1 MIVRDYLERQA
12 IERPNKIA
20 LLFKEERI
28 TFSDLNTMS
37 NQLANRLL
45 NLGIKKG
52 DRVVLLFQNCPEFCV
67 AYFAILKIGA
77 IAVVLDFRLS
87 PAEMEP
93 LFQEAEV
100 SAIITTMRQKVFID
114 RVTKTVPTLKHV
126 VVTGSEGEEIKDW
139 HSYEEIIK
147 KESSQKISIPLSEED
162 ESLYLYTS
170 GTTGRS
176 KGVVLTNDH
185 FNYFPE
191 SMHHALPF
199 SDSDTFGL
207 VLPISHI
214 TGPIVMNLMVESGMS
229 VSIVDEMTPKK
240 ILDAIQN
247 HRITVFN
254 AVPPIFQLILN
265 VPHWERYDCS
275 SLRIAAMM
283 GTVVPEQLM
292 IDFNER
298 YPHLRALQGYGATET
313 SPLLTLT
320 HWEDAPRKMASAGK
334 AVPRVSL
341 KIIGQDGKELGVG
354 ENGEII
360 ASGPQI
366 MKGYFKDPKAT
377 SKKIRDGWYYT
388 GDLGRFDE
396 DGYLYILGRADDMVI
411 TGGMNVYPSEVETV
425 LLNHPKVQEAA
436 VVGIPDSRRGQ
447 VIRAVVVLKHGETA
461 THREILKFCKERL
474 ASFKIPRQ
482 LEFKDSLPKSRTGKI
497 AKRQL
502 RTTETT
508 LQKWGDFISER
519 EALIGPLALILIW
532 YMISTFKWV
541 NPFFLPSPWNVFLEL
556 KALLLSSGV
565 YTHIGKTIYR
575 MFSGYL
581 MAILFG
587 IPLGVVV
594 GYWERVYNSL
604 EFVIEFFRGF
614 PATSLFPLFMLAFGI
629 GDAAKIAIVI
639 FSCSLLITI
648 NTLYGVRNSSK
659 TRQMVAET
667 MKATKTYIFLRVIL
681 PDALPYIT
689 AGLRTALS
697 LTLIIVVI
705 LEMFIGTEKGLGHL
719 IYNAHMTYQIPQMY
733 ATIIITGLIGY
744 GMNKGFIKLEEEI
757 IHWGGR

>member
-1 MIVRDYLERQA
+1 MIVRDFLEKQA
-12 IERPNKIA
+12 IERPNKTAI
-20 LLFKEERI
+20 LFKEEKI
-28 TFSDLNTMS
+28 TFSDLHTMS
-37 NQLANRLL
+37 NRLSNRLL
-45 NLGIKKG
+45 EMGIKKG
-52 DRVVLLFQNCPEFCV
+52 DRIVLLFQNCPEF
-67 AYFAILKIGA
+67 AISYFAILKIGA

-93 LFQEAEV
+93 IFQEAEV
-100 SAIITTMRQKVFID
+100 SGIITTARQKVFIS
-114 RVTKTVPTLKHV
+114 RAMKTVPTLKHV
-126 VVTGSEGEEIKDW
+126 VVTGSGDDEIGDW
-139 HSYEEIIK
+139 HSYEEIIE
-147 KESSQKISIPLSEED
+147 KESSERISIPLQEED
-162 ESLYLYTS
+162 ESIYLYTS

-191 SMHHALPF
+191 SMHHACHI
-199 SDSDTFGL
+199 SEEDIFGL

-214 TGPIVMNLMVESGMS
+214 TGPVVMNLVVESGMA
-229 VSIVDEMTPKK
+229 VSIIDEMTPKK
-240 ILDAIQN
+240 ILDGIQT

-265 VPHWERYDCS
+265 VPHWGRYDCS
-275 SLRIAAMM
+275 SLKVAAMM

-292 IDFNER
+292 REFGER
-298 YPHLRALQGYGATET
+298 YPHVRTIQGYGATET

-320 HWEDAPRKMASAGK
+320 HVEDADRKMASAGK
-334 AVPRVSL
+334 IVPRVRM
-341 KIIGQDGKELGVG
+341 KIIGRDGNEVQVG
-354 ENGEII
+354 QIGEII
-360 ASGPQI
+360 ARGPQI

-377 SKKIRDGWYYT
+377 AKKIKDGWYYT
-388 GDLGRFDE
+388 GDLGRLDE
-396 DGYLYILGRADDMVI
+396 DGYLYVLGRADDMVI
-411 TGGMNVYPSEVETV
+411 TGGLNVYPSEVETV

-447 VIRAVVVLKHGETA
+447 ILRANVVLKHGETA
-461 THREILKFCKERL
+461 THREILSFCKERL
-474 ASFKIPRQ
+474 ASFKMPRQ

-502 RTTETT
+502 RTTETAYE
-508 LQKWGDFISER
+508 KWRDFIYER
-519 EALIGPLALILIW
+519 EAFIGPLALLLIW
-532 YMISTFKWV
+532 YLISTFQWV

-556 KALLLSSGV
+556 KELLFSQGV
-565 YTHIGKTIYR
+565 YTHLGKTLYR
-575 MFSGYL
+575 MFSGYFL
-581 MAILFG
+581 AILLG
-587 IPLGVVV
+587 IPLGIMV
-594 GYWERVYNSL
+594 GYWEKVYNSL

-639 FSCSLLITI
+639 FSCSLIITI

-667 MKATKTYIFLRVIL
+667 MKASNTYIFARVIL

-705 LEMFIGTEKGLGHL
+705 LEMFIGTDKGLGHL

-733 ATIIITGLIGY
+733 ATIVLTGLIGY
-744 GMNKGFIKLEEEI
+744 GMNKGFIKLEEEV

>member
-1 MIVRDYLERQA
+1 MIVRDYLEKQA
-12 IERPNKIA
+12 IERPNKPAI
-20 LLFKEERI
+20 LFKEEKI
-28 TFSDLNTMS
+28 TFSDLNTQS

-45 NLGIKKG
+45 NAGVKKG

-93 LFQEAEV
+93 IFQEAEV
-100 SAIITTMRQKVFID
+100 TAIVTNVRQKVFID
-114 RVTKTVPTLKHV
+114 RVRKSVPTLKHI
-126 VVTGSEGEEIKDW
+126 VVTGAEDEDIRDW
-139 HSYEEIIK
+139 HSYEEIIE
-147 KESSQKISIPLSEED
+147 KESSQRISIPLEEED

-185 FNYFPE
+185 LSYFPE
-191 SMHHALPF
+191 SCHHAL
-199 SDSDTFGL
+199 SISEEDTWGL

-214 TGPIVMNLMVESGMS
+214 SGPVLMNLLVEAGLS
-229 VSIVDEMTPKK
+229 VSIVDEMKPKK

-247 HRITVFN
+247 HRVTIFH

-265 VPHWERYDCS
+265 IPHWERYDCS
-275 SLRIAAMM
+275 SLKMAAMM
-283 GTVVPEQLM
+283 GTVVPESLM
-292 IDFNER
+292 REFGER
-298 YPHLRALQGYGATET
+298 YPHLQSIQGYGTTET

-320 HWEDAPRKMASAGK
+320 HLGDAHRKMASAGK
-334 AVPRVSL
+334 AVPRVEL
-341 KIIGQDGKELGVG
+341 KIIGQDGKEVETGQM
-354 ENGEII
+354 GEII
-360 ASGPQI
+360 ARGPQI
-366 MKGYFKDPKAT
+366 MKGYFKDPKTTAR
-377 SKKIRDGWYYT
+377 KIKDGWYRS
-388 GDLGRFDE
+388 GDLGRLDE
-396 DGYLYILGRADDMVI
+396 EGYLYVLGRVDEMVI
-411 TGGMNVYPSEVETV
+411 SGGLNVYPSEVETV

-436 VVGIPDSRRGQ
+436 VVGIPDARRGQ
-447 VIRAVVVLKHGETA
+447 VMRAIVVLKHGETA
-461 THREILKFCKERL
+461 THREILRFCKERL
-474 ASFKIPRQ
+474 ASFKMPRQ
-482 LEFKDSLPKSRTGKI
+482 LEFKDFLPKSRTGKI

-502 RTTETT
+502 KETETT
-508 LQKWGDFISER
+508 YEKWRDFISGR
-519 EALIGPLALILIW
+519 EAFIGPLALLLIW
-532 YMISTFKWV
+532 YLISAFQWV

-556 KALLLSSGV
+556 KELLFSQGV
-565 YTHIGKTIYR
+565 YTHLGKTLYR
-575 MFSGYL
+575 MFSGYIL
-581 MAILFG
+581 AILLG
-587 IPLGVVV
+587 IPLGMMV
-594 GYWERVYNSL
+594 GYWEKAYNSL

-639 FSCSLLITI
+639 FSCSLIITI

-667 MKATKTYIFLRVIL
+667 MKASNTYIFARVIL

-697 LTLIIVVI
+697 LTLVIVVI
-705 LEMFIGTEKGLGHL
+705 LEMFIGTDKGLGHL

-733 ATIIITGLIGY
+733 ATIILTGLVGY
-744 GMNKGFIKLEEEI
+744 GMNKGFIKLEEEV